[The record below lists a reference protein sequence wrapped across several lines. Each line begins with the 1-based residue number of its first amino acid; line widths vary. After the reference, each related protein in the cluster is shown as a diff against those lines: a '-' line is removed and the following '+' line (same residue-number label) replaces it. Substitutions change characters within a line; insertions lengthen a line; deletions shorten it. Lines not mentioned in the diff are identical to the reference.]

1 MEIQSSLMLG
11 GKAPSKMISDR
22 LSNASGTCSGK
33 HSGMHG
39 HPHMGTRWSALLL
52 SPWKQWETVNAFT
65 DTSGSGAGKQSLQIV
80 CCRPFMVNSDQRTR
94 LMDGAERGRL
104 GGSLLSMAFG
114 NTALYSFPGSWDTE
128 ERGCIESG
136 CPVSCFHHDIPVAL
150 NLRKQI
156 SPSECLASPVK

>member
-1 MEIQSSLMLG
+1 MEIQSSLTLG
-11 GKAPSKMISDR
+11 SKAPSKMISDR

-33 HSGMHG
+33 HSGTHG

-65 DTSGSGAGKQSLQIV
+65 DTSGSGAGKQPLQIV

-104 GGSLLSMAFG
+104 GGFSPKHGLWEHSTVLFSRQLGHRGERMHRVRVP
-114 NTALYSFPGSWDTE
+114 SFM
-128 ERGCIESG
+128 
-136 CPVSCFHHDIPVAL
+136 F
-150 NLRKQI
+150 
-156 SPSECLASPVK
+156 SP